1 MNNSD
6 IRKWTR
12 AATYQKG
19 RNLFLDGRIL
29 QFNQHETG
37 EHSVELS
44 ADVKGSGR
52 NVYLSEVEL
61 DTETD
66 MILDYY

>member
-19 RNLFLDGRIL
+19 RNLFLDGKIL
-29 QFNQHETG
+29 QFNQYETG
-37 EHSVELS
+37 ENI
-44 ADVKGSGR
+44 R
-52 NVYLSEVEL
+52 
-61 DTETD
+61 
-66 MILDYY
+66 